1 MQNDPR
7 FTVNRRQL
15 LTLTGAAGLT
25 GLAAACSG
33 PGTTTA
39 PSSPEGP
46 DTEGPA
52 EGEVSFAHWRA
63 EDKEVFDELIA
74 DFESENS
81 GITISQTIST
91 STDYEAQ
98 ALRRMRGGEIGD
110 VAPAFRGTQFESFVE
125 SGLFVDLSDTDLVS
139 RYNPS
144 LITVGEQDGKQYGFP
159 YQVVFNVPIAN
170 MDILESVGVQE
181 SPQDWDSYI
190 EMLEAIKA
198 KGITPIAFPGADA
211 GNAGQLFNAMIMNIA
226 PSDDMCTKIQAGE
239 YKLTDDWFIEML
251 RLYQQLGDYV
261 QPNAGGTA
269 VEPAEQMFA
278 TGDAALLSTGSYHI
292 ASVRTLG
299 GEFPI
304 DLAPPITSA
313 PGEARYVGIYNATF
327 ILGINSAS
335 DVQPAAMAWLEY
347 LSTPEIAARYA
358 DGTAQ
363 FASVQDVEYSNPD
376 LQAIA
381 PWLDKELALAPR
393 YQFTDL
399 DMRLAVEASAVDALT
414 GTDPEQAAEHAQEIV
429 DQRIAAS

>member
-1 MQNDPR
+1 RGTRARAARRLPPPDRDGRQRVGGALLRRRPHHVPVGCAGRVRGGSLRLPRRPSRMGRIAVRSRRRPRPPNQRRRPPPPPRRGGRRRRTALTTNHARARRSRPMQNDPR

-15 LTLTGAAGLT
+15 RTLTGAAGLT
-25 GLAAACSG
+25 GLTAACGG

-98 ALRRMRGGEIGD
+98 ALRRMRAGAIGD
-110 VAPAFRGTQFESFVE
+110 VTPAFRGTQFERFVE

-144 LITVGEQDGKQYGFP
+144 LITVGEQHGKQYGFP

-211 GNAGQLFNAMIMNIA
+211 GNAGQLFNAMIMN
-226 PSDDMCTKIQAGE
+226 
-239 YKLTDDWFIEML
+239 
-251 RLYQQLGDYV
+251 
-261 QPNAGGTA
+261 
-269 VEPAEQMFA
+269 
-278 TGDAALLSTGSYHI
+278 
-292 ASVRTLG
+292 
-299 GEFPI
+299 
-304 DLAPPITSA
+304 
-313 PGEARYVGIYNATF
+313 
-327 ILGINSAS
+327 
-335 DVQPAAMAWLEY
+335 
-347 LSTPEIAARYA
+347 
-358 DGTAQ
+358 
-363 FASVQDVEYSNPD
+363 
-376 LQAIA
+376 
-381 PWLDKELALAPR
+381 
-393 YQFTDL
+393 
-399 DMRLAVEASAVDALT
+399 
-414 GTDPEQAAEHAQEIV
+414 
-429 DQRIAAS
+429 